1 MIESIKEIRTMKAC
15 DLPPTFDILVGTT
28 EYPFEIE
35 SMDSH
40 YVYMISTSTDEIVN
54 IPRDE
59 MITILVPDTWEN
71 AKWDISLALMNDG
84 IL

>member
-1 MIESIKEIRTMKAC
+1 MIDSIKQIHTVKAC
-15 DLPPTFDILVGTT
+15 YLPPTFDIRVGAMD
-28 EYPFEIE
+28 YAFELDGMDE
-35 SMDSH
+35 SF
-40 YVYMISTSTDEIVN
+40 VYMLCTTTNEIVN

-71 AKWDISLALMNDG
+71 AKWDISLALMNEG

>member
-1 MIESIKEIRTMKAC
+1 MIQSIKQIVTLKAEM
-15 DLPPTFDILVGTT
+15 LPPTFDILVGAT
-28 EYPFEIE
+28 EYPFELE

-40 YVYMISTSTDEIVN
+40 YVYMLSTSTDEIVN

-59 MITILVPDTWEN
+59 MITILVPDTWDN
-71 AKWDISLALMNDG
+71 AKWDISLALMNEG